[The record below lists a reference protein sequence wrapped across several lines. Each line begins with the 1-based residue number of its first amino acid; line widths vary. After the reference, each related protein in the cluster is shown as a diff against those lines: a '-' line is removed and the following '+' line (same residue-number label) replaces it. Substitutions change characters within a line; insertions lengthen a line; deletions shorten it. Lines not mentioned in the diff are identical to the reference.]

1 MKTKILVFILTLVFY
16 STAQAQLFCEPTA
29 ATNGKPPQSNAMLDA
44 IIIWVAVIIVL
55 ATLFMSI
62 KFLIKPEE
70 KDPKH
75 IKNITRDEGF

>member
-1 MKTKILVFILTLVFY
+1 MKTKHIFLVLIFLIH
-16 STAQAQLFCEPTA
+16 ANAEAQLFCEPTS
-29 ATNGKPPQSNAMLDA
+29 ATGGNPPQSNAMLDA

>member
-1 MKTKILVFILTLVFY
+1 MKTKHLFLVFILLIY
-16 STAQAQLFCEPTA
+16 ANAEAQLFCEPTS
-29 ATNGKPPQSNAMLDA
+29 ATNGNPPQSNAMLDA

-75 IKNITRDEGF
+75 IKNITKDEGF